1 MSWHASEAVGVSVE
15 GVTRQEKIEVGT
27 TSQVVHP
34 QRQAVVNHAYY
45 EPAIGTILLSR
56 HANDEPEM

>member
-27 TSQVVHP
+27 TSQVIHP
-34 QRQAVVNHAYY
+34 QRQAVVYHAY
-45 EPAIGTILLSR
+45 
-56 HANDEPEM
+56 DEPETGTMRL